1 MIQKQLLL
9 PIGVVLF
16 LVGIGLT
23 FYNATTEEW
32 HIGEGTDLHDDK
44 TWVIRD
50 QSIGFAMPWSYDLGI
65 LPEGTRLW
73 ARFNVTTVETR
84 VGVSRPGLSRH
95 TITDVETG
103 EVLLT
108 TDAKPAFSQSFFT
121 APSTS
126 HYKYTVLSIKP
137 SVYGTGGYEI
147 DTTPIDFHACAQ
159 AYRLLPVYPYRL
171 IGAPLL
177 ITGVAL
183 AAYTKVRK

>member
-1 MIQKQLLL
+1 MMSRNRRVTSLIRKQLLL

-23 FYNATTEEW
+23 FYNATTQEW
-32 HIGEGTDLHDDK
+32 HIGEGTDLLDDK

-50 QSIGFAMPWSYDLGI
+50 QSIGFAIPWSYDLGI

-103 EVLLT
+103 EVCSRLMLSRLFPNRSSRLQVQVIT
-108 TDAKPAFSQSFFT
+108 
-121 APSTS
+121 STQCC
-126 HYKYTVLSIKP
+126 P
-137 SVYGTGGYEI
+137 
-147 DTTPIDFHACAQ
+147 
-159 AYRLLPVYPYRL
+159 
-171 IGAPLL
+171 
-177 ITGVAL
+177 
-183 AAYTKVRK
+183 